1 MEKYIICMICILTL
15 LYSCNTDKQGVESH
29 DQIEKT
35 HNEDEIIFT
44 QNQAKEANLEFVKVS
59 PTNFHQIVKTSGQ
72 ILSAQ
77 GDEITISATASGIV
91 SFNKTSM
98 NEGESVSIGESLLSI
113 SSKNIVDGDPTMKAK
128 STYKIAENEF
138 ERAGSLIKDKLIS
151 QKEYNTAKLNYE
163 QAKISY
169 ESIGQ
174 KITSRGISVSTPM
187 SGFIKTKLVGEG
199 QYVEIGQPLLT
210 ITQNKRLKL
219 KADVSERYY
228 NDLGYITSAN
238 FKTPYNNTVYQLSE
252 LNGRL
257 ASFGKSASDQDYYLP
272 INFEFDNVG
281 QIVPGSYVEVFLIG
295 QTRSDVIAIP
305 ISSLIEEQGLY
316 FVYLQVKEDGYIKQE
331 VKLGTND
338 GDKVEILSGIK
349 KEDVIVSKGAYYIKL
364 ASATSSLPHGHEH

>member
-1 MEKYIICMICILTL
+1 MMCILTL
-15 LYSCNTDKQGVESH
+15 LYSCNTDKQGAESH
-29 DQIEKT
+29 DQIEKI

-238 FKTPYNNTVYQLSE
+238 FKTPYNNTVYRLSE

-331 VKLGTND
+331 VKLGNND

>member
-1 MEKYIICMICILTL
+1 MEKYITCMICILTL